1 MIRRGFTL
9 IELALATVLGTIII
23 AAALAI
29 FTSMDRADRR
39 FERRFEETVA
49 IERLHNT
56 LRKAFGNIAMSE
68 EPAPPN
74 TPGIQATS
82 ATAGTTQPGRSTE
95 TDTSLSPASLPPP
108 RFILLEDQ
116 NPDVRGMVNLS
127 RALEGGGGSGVL
139 APQIMEVTLT
149 QSPIGD
155 ARAAQLA
162 AYESRMAV
170 RLGLQDDNSSSNSAA
185 DSSRSSD
192 SSSSSSRSSKRPSQD
207 LAESAARDRAASLDA
222 PAPVDEEDAFAGNL
236 VRGQFF
242 LRPGIAD
249 RRRRDDMNPDEIPW
263 DLYWVRLRPRE
274 RIEAFDAPLA
284 PPEYV
289 GEPILIA
296 SGLRYFNVRIFKD
309 RSWLRQHAATYFQ
322 HLPAYVQVEVETT
335 TGIWA
340 KWLFE
345 VGWVMSAEV
354 PKDANDGP
362 LNAAGQ
368 PANGSV
374 ADKDGSTTSG
384 DGKPVE
390 GRKVE
395 SIIKFVEIPGA
406 KSGSKSGSK
415 SGPVSG
421 PSSSKGG
428 GK

>member
-1 MIRRGFTL
+1 VTRRAFTL

-49 IERLHNT
+49 IERLHST
-56 LRKAFGNIAMSE
+56 LRKAFANMAMTE
-68 EPAPPN
+68 EAAPPN
-74 TPGIQATS
+74 TPGVQAIS
-82 ATAGTTQPGRSTE
+82 STAGTTQPGRAVE
-95 TDTSLSPASLPPP
+95 TDTSLTPASLPAP
-108 RFILLEDQ
+108 RFVLLEDQ
-116 NPDVRGMVNLS
+116 NPQVRGMVNLS
-127 RALEGGGGSGVL
+127 RALEGGGGSGIL

-155 ARAAQLA
+155 ARAAMLA
-162 AYESRMAV
+162 AYETRMAV
-170 RLGLQDDNSSSNSAA
+170 RLGLRDSTSGSSSDSAA
-185 DSSRSSD
+185 DSDSASRSSSD
-192 SSSSSSRSSKRPSQD
+192 SSSRQGED
-207 LAESAARDRAASLDA
+207 LAESAARDRAAALDA
-222 PAPVDEEDAFAGNL
+222 PTPADEEDAFAGNL

-242 LRPGIAD
+242 LRPGVAD
-249 RRRRDDMNPDEIPW
+249 RRARDGMNADEIPW

-289 GEPILIA
+289 GEPTLIA
-296 SGLRYFNVRIFKD
+296 SGLRYFNIRIFKD
-309 RSWLRQHAATYFQ
+309 RGWIRQHAATYFQ

-368 PANGSV
+368 PLDSSGKDLDGTKGS
-374 ADKDGSTTSG
+374 TSG
-384 DGKPVE
+384 DGKTVE
-390 GRKVE
+390 GRE
-395 SIIKFVEIPGA
+395 IQSIIKFQEVP
-406 KSGSKSGSK
+406 GSKSGSR
-415 SGPVSG
+415 SGSS
-421 PSSSKGG
+421 PSRSPSKGG

>member
-1 MIRRGFTL
+1 MNIRRGFTL
-9 IELALATVLGTIII
+9 IELALATVLGTIIV
-23 AAALAI
+23 AASLAI
-29 FTSMDRADRR
+29 FTAMDRADRR
-39 FERRFEETVA
+39 FERRFEETVS

-68 EPAPPN
+68 EQAPPG
-74 TPGIQATS
+74 TPGVQATN
-82 ATAGTTQPGRSTE
+82 ANAGTTQPGRATE
-95 TDTSLSPASLPPP
+95 TESSLTPVSLPPP

-116 NPDVRGMVNLS
+116 NPEVQGMVNLS
-127 RALEGGGGSGVL
+127 RALDGGGGSTVL

-155 ARAAQLA
+155 ARAAMIA

-170 RLGLQDDNSSSNSAA
+170 RLGLQ
-185 DSSRSSD
+185 SSRD
-192 SSSSSSRSSKRPSQD
+192 SSSVSDDTERDSQSNN
-207 LAESAARDRAASLDA
+207 ESAREDVAEASARNRAAALDA
-222 PAPVDEEDAFAGNL
+222 PAPASEEDAFAGNL

-242 LRPGIAD
+242 LRPGIPD
-249 RRRRDDMNPDEIPW
+249 RRRRDDMNPDEVPW

-274 RIEAFDAPLA
+274 RVESFDVPLA
-284 PPEYV
+284 PPQYA

-309 RSWLRQHAATYFQ
+309 RSWIRQHSATYFQ

-354 PKDANDGP
+354 PKDANDSP
-362 LNAAGQ
+362 AIAGGA
-368 PANGSV
+368 PI
-374 ADKDGSTTSG
+374 DKDGAPKDGATGG
-384 DGKPVE
+384 DGTAKPVE
-390 GRKVE
+390 GRKIE
-395 SIIKFVEIPGA
+395 SIIKFVEVQPSKKG
-406 KSGSKSGSK
+406 GSVTG
-415 SGPVSG
+415 G
-421 PSSSKGG
+421 KGG

>member
-1 MIRRGFTL
+1 MNRRAFTL
-9 IELALATVLGTIII
+9 IELALATVLGTIIV

-56 LRKAFGNIAMSE
+56 LRKAFGNVAMSE
-68 EPAPPN
+68 EPAPPG
-74 TPGIQATS
+74 TPGVQATN
-82 ATAGTTQPGRSTE
+82 ATAGTTQPGRSAETE
-95 TDTSLSPASLPPP
+95 TSLTPASLPPP
-108 RFILLEDQ
+108 RFVLLEDQ
-116 NPDVRGMVNLS
+116 NPEVRGMVNLS
-127 RALEGGGGSGVL
+127 RALEGGGGSGIL

-155 ARAAQLA
+155 ARAAMLA
-162 AYESRMAV
+162 EYETRMAV
-170 RLGLQDDNSSSNSAA
+170 RLGLESSTKSNSTSA
-185 DSSRSSD
+185 DESPDETARGE
-192 SSSSSSRSSKRPSQD
+192 D
-207 LAESAARDRAASLDA
+207 LAESASRDRAASLDA
-222 PAPVDEEDAFAGNL
+222 PAPADEEDAFAGNL

-242 LRPGIAD
+242 LRPGVTD

-274 RIEAFDAPLA
+274 RIESIDAPLA

-289 GEPILIA
+289 GEPTLVA

-309 RSWLRQHAATYFQ
+309 RTWIRQHAATYFQ

-354 PKDANDGP
+354 PKDANDSP
-362 LNAAGQ
+362 VNAAGQ
-368 PANGSV
+368 PIDADGTSKSGGSE
-374 ADKDGSTTSG
+374 STTG
-384 DGKPVE
+384 TTKTVE
-390 GRKVE
+390 GGKTE
-395 SIIKFVEIPGA
+395 SIIKFLEGKPA
-406 KSGSKSGSK
+406 TKSGG
-415 SGPVSG
+415 
-421 PSSSKGG
+421 SSSKGG